1 MASVLHRAG
10 LIIFTM
16 VWMGVSLPSIASEA
30 GDFPSFSVSTLVQGL
45 QQPDGLA
52 FHPTSGEL
60 YVSEESAARIS
71 VIRDGRAVPVIQGRI
86 EVQAES
92 TPATTSKTARLEFA
106 STSLVS
112 PEGIAFGP
120 DQALYVVE
128 DSPRGRVLQF
138 SPDSAG
144 HYTRARSLNL
154 PELGENYAWESL
166 CFDHAGGLYLAG
178 SSYEGSRTWGY
189 SCVLSRDATQ
199 GWWMV
204 DYGPLASF
212 SALAMSEDEPVLVA
226 GDESVGGL
234 TWWDVDLRRE
244 LQTQTH
250 ELGSIEGLC
259 PLPDGSL
266 AVALEHS
273 SKGGRVVRVDTSS
286 GALTVLAENL
296 GTLESIVYDRQKGRL
311 LVTEDSTGRILCLT
325 PNHPIPVGHTLLKVA
340 RRSSEAQRGLP
351 PRETPEFLRKF
362 MRNVGVELVDQEPTS
377 LLPPEPGPTTTMT
390 LEELGRHIPLV
401 AGRVTVDDMPEASDP
416 ITEVLFLSLFPN
428 QISQIGGH
436 TIPSLCLFAAKHR
449 SGRVSHSESLG
460 GITAGK
466 FNGGQVFEKL
476 PQDSLFMVPLATCS
490 AVQNSNG
497 VTVVLTFLGLNK
509 FEDCFLTINYGRSND
524 AYFATSGE
532 KLRVAKA
539 TFTERS
545 ATGQETLNFAM
556 TGVRPRRVEEATWLR
571 LNPRANWTLLSPGI
585 DTWISRRTL
594 AVMPDL
600 VAKMRR
606 YNHYIVDTLLADGPL
621 PKAAPGMADQKK
633 PEDEGNRPS
642 LQQAEQAPLEKL
654 TPIADLKISTPH
666 DDENQTLTNIIL
678 SQIVRVW
685 NKGWGE

>member
-10 LIIFTM
+10 LFSFTLIGLACSSA
-16 VWMGVSLPSIASEA
+16 VIAAEP
-30 GDFPSFSVSTLVQGL
+30 GEFPSFTVTTLVQGL

-52 FHPTSGEL
+52 IHPTSGEL
-60 YVSEESAARIS
+60 YVSEESAGRIS
-71 VIRDGRAVPVIQGRI
+71 VIRGGQAVPVIQGHFA
-86 EVQAES
+86 VKDDHA
-92 TPATTSKTARLEFA
+92 PATTGKTARATQPTTQLA
-106 STSLVS
+106 S

-120 DQALYVVE
+120 DQRLYVVE
-128 DSPRGRVLQF
+128 DSPRGRLLQF
-138 SPDSAG
+138 APNAAG
-144 HYTRARSLNL
+144 NYDQALSLAI
-154 PELGENYAWESL
+154 PELGENYAWESI
-166 CFDHAGGLYLAG
+166 CFDRAGSLFLAG

-212 SALAMSEDEPVLVA
+212 SALAVSEDEPVLIA

-234 TWWDVDLRRE
+234 TWWDIDLRRE

-250 ELGSIEGLC
+250 ELGNIEGLC

-273 SKGGRVVRVDTSS
+273 DHGGRVVRVDPAS
-286 GALTVLAENL
+286 GALSVLAENL
-296 GTLESIVYDRQKGRL
+296 GTLESIVYDRRTGRL

-325 PNHPIPVGHTLLKVA
+325 PDHAIPVSHTLLKVA

-362 MRNVGVELVDQEPTS
+362 MRNVGVELVDQEPSS
-377 LLPPEPGPTTTMT
+377 LLPPEPGQTTAMT

-401 AGRVTVDDMPEASDP
+401 AGRVTVDDMPEVDDP
-416 ITEVLFLSLFPN
+416 ITEVSFLSLFPN
-428 QISQIGGH
+428 QISQIGGS
-436 TIPSLCLFAAKHR
+436 TMPSLCLFAAKHR
-449 SGRVSHSESLG
+449 SGRVSHSESMG

-466 FNGGQVFEKL
+466 FNAGQAFEKL
-476 PQDSLFMVPLATCS
+476 PQDSLFMIPLATCS

-532 KLRVAKA
+532 KLHVAKA
-539 TFTERS
+539 TFTER
-545 ATGQETLNFAM
+545 ARNGQETHNFAM

-571 LNPRANWTLLSPGI
+571 LNPQANWTLLSPGI

-621 PKAAPGMADQKK
+621 PVSTPGMADQENEEKH
-633 PEDEGNRPS
+633 RPVTPT
-642 LQQAEQAPLEKL
+642 QQAEQSPTEKL
-654 TPIADLKISTPH
+654 TPIADLRISSPH
-666 DDENQTLTNIIL
+666 DEDNQTLTNIIL